1 MKPILSIIIPN
12 FNGQK
17 LLEKNLPYV
26 INRAKDVQII
36 IVDDG
41 STDGSAQFIK
51 DKFPRVTLI
60 EKVTN
65 SGFATSVNL
74 GVKAAVGDIF
84 FLLNTDAVPSS
95 DCFKLVLKHF
105 ENEQVFAVG
114 CLDKS
119 IEHGK
124 IIERGRGIGE
134 FVRGFLMHGRGEV
147 DKVNTLWASGG
158 SSAFRKSIWEK
169 LGGMDELYNPFYWE
183 DIDLSYRAL
192 KSGYAVMFE
201 SRAIVVH
208 KHGEGSIAQHFT
220 PSQIKKIA
228 YRNQFIF
235 VWKNITSK
243 SLMVR
248 HFLWLPYHLI
258 NALLRT
264 DGAFISG
271 FLLALVQLP
280 QISRHSQ
287 RLIKLFRK
295 TDEAVLAAFT

>member
-114 CLDKS
+114 
-119 IEHGK
+119 
-124 IIERGRGIGE
+124 
-134 FVRGFLMHGRGEV
+134 
-147 DKVNTLWASGG
+147 
-158 SSAFRKSIWEK
+158 
-169 LGGMDELYNPFYWE
+169 
-183 DIDLSYRAL
+183 
-192 KSGYAVMFE
+192 
-201 SRAIVVH
+201 
-208 KHGEGSIAQHFT
+208 
-220 PSQIKKIA
+220 
-228 YRNQFIF
+228 
-235 VWKNITSK
+235 
-243 SLMVR
+243 
-248 HFLWLPYHLI
+248 
-258 NALLRT
+258 
-264 DGAFISG
+264 
-271 FLLALVQLP
+271 
-280 QISRHSQ
+280 
-287 RLIKLFRK
+287 
-295 TDEAVLAAFT
+295 